1 MSTLVGQPPPSERM
15 KALVLIGGFGTRL
28 RPITYAVPKQLIPIA
43 GKAML
48 YHVLDLLPPE
58 VDEAVLA
65 TGYKSEAIEA
75 YVRSE
80 PPGLP
85 VRTVKETTPLGT
97 GGGMR
102 NAGDTMTDPF
112 VLLNSDVIAEVN
124 VAGMIAQHRER
135 KGVGTMSLYEVE
147 DTRPYG
153 VAALGEQDRIVRFV
167 EKPEPANAPSHWIN
181 AGVSVWD
188 RDVIEKIPT
197 GRPVSFETEILPGL
211 LSVGVFGYKLPA
223 FWEDAGTPER
233 LLHAQRLLFDAGRG
247 VDVHL
252 PSGAEGQGPVSAGEG
267 SIARGASF
275 GGYVTLGA
283 DVRVEPLAHL
293 EDAVVMEGA
302 VIGAN
307 AVVAHALVGPKAV
320 VPPGQRI
327 EGTIWAPNAEPP
339 KAT

>member
-1 MSTLVGQPPPSERM
+1 MGRESPVTRM

-28 RPITYAVPKQLIPIA
+28 RPVTYAVPKQLIPIA

-65 TGYKSEAIEA
+65 TGYKSEDIEA
-75 YVRSE
+75 YVRAE
-80 PPGLP
+80 PPEIP
-85 VRTVKETTPLGT
+85 VTTIKEATPLGT

-112 VLLNSDVIAEVN
+112 VLLNSDVIAEVD
-124 VAGMIAQHRER
+124 VAAMIAQHRAL
-135 KGVGTMSLYEVE
+135 KGIGTMSLYEVE

-153 VAALGEQDRIVRFV
+153 VAALGENDRIVRFV
-167 EKPEPANAPSHWIN
+167 EKPEPADAPSHWIN
-181 AGVSVWD
+181 AGVAVWN
-188 RDVIEKIPT
+188 REVIERIPK
-197 GRPVSFETEILPGL
+197 GKPVSFEKEILPDL
-211 LSVGVFGYKLPA
+211 LSVGVFGYKLHA

-247 VDVHL
+247 VEVHL
-252 PSGAEGQGPVSAGEG
+252 PSGADGTGPVSAGEG

-283 DVRVEPLAHL
+283 DVRVEPLAHI

-307 AVVAHALVGPKAV
+307 AIVAHALVGPNAV
-320 VPPGQRI
+320 VHPGQRV
-327 EGTIWAPNAEPP
+327 EGIVWAPNAEPP
-339 KAT
+339 KTAQPA